1 MKVVGQNH
9 QSVSTSY
16 NNIGF
21 MYVSLNKYKKAYEYF
36 DKSYKVCKYV
46 FGDDNICTKDAY
58 NEMKKYENFK

>member
-1 MKVVGQNH
+1 
-9 QSVSTSY
+9 
-16 NNIGF
+16 

-58 NEMKKYENFK
+58 NEMKKYENFKW